1 MTRVHVIT
9 PVPLLSH
16 LFNLSLIPFSFTFL
30 HLTMP
35 SFSFLSHLPSFPPHR
50 PPSSSRLWSSY
61 HLCPF
66 ITHILLLSSSL
77 LDHLPLV
84 LGQFSLVLHS
94 CNFHSVFSLFLPVP
108 SFLNRMSYFLPSL
121 SSSFSSPLFTPRLSS
136 SSLWA
141 CMGTAPFTLSPPSR
155 PYLAILLKSPNI
167 LPSPILC
174 SFPPFYFLLSFLSPS
189 TRPSTHPYLDRERHV
204 PEQDQGAAR
213 SREGRC
219 ALLPPLFR
227 VFHRLPAL
235 PHGCTRHPRLSGRRG
250 RAAGDPQAGR
260 RRGYHGR
267 RWCWQQWRRTFK
279 RGRRTPAP
287 VTHVPEHHRCACSLY
302 GYHDCG

>member
-1 MTRVHVIT
+1 
-9 PVPLLSH
+9 
-16 LFNLSLIPFSFTFL
+16 
-30 HLTMP
+30 MP

-66 ITHILLLSSSL
+66 ITHILLLPSSSSSR

-136 SSLWA
+136 SSLGA
-141 CMGTAPFTLSPPSR
+141 SMGTAPFTLSPPSR

-174 SFPPFYFLLSFLSPS
+174 SFLPFYFLLSFLSPS
-189 TRPSTHPYLDRERHV
+189 TPPLHSSIS
-204 PEQDQGAAR
+204 R
-213 SREGRC
+213 SR
-219 ALLPPLFR
+219 
-227 VFHRLPAL
+227 
-235 PHGCTRHPRLSGRRG
+235 
-250 RAAGDPQAGR
+250 
-260 RRGYHGR
+260 
-267 RWCWQQWRRTFK
+267 
-279 RGRRTPAP
+279 TP
-287 VTHVPEHHRCACSLY
+287 CS
-302 GYHDCG
+302 

>member
-66 ITHILLLSSSL
+66 ITHILLLPSSSSSR

-94 CNFHSVFSLFLPVP
+94 CNFHSVFSFI
-108 SFLNRMSYFLPSL
+108 
-121 SSSFSSPLFTPRLSS
+121 SS
-136 SSLWA
+136 
-141 CMGTAPFTLSPPSR
+141 
-155 PYLAILLKSPNI
+155 
-167 LPSPILC
+167 
-174 SFPPFYFLLSFLSPS
+174 
-189 TRPSTHPYLDRERHV
+189 
-204 PEQDQGAAR
+204 
-213 SREGRC
+213 C
-219 ALLPPLFR
+219 ALLPQSHVLLSALFIIVLFLLSIHTPP
-227 VFHRLPAL
+227 VFLISL
-235 PHGCTRHPRLSGRRG
+235 G
-250 RAAGDPQAGR
+250 
-260 RRGYHGR
+260 
-267 RWCWQQWRRTFK
+267 
-279 RGRRTPAP
+279 
-287 VTHVPEHHRCACSLY
+287 LY
-302 GYHDCG
+302 GYCTLHPLSTIPSLPCHPFEISKYFTLTHPMLLSSFLLPSFLPLTINPPLHSSISRSRTPCS